1 MEYIAT
7 PAGELAT
14 SELQHPP
21 RVQMMFK
28 FETQEAASK
37 WFEAVTTRLDGSV
50 PFAIVYQGRK
60 SE

>member
-1 MEYIAT
+1 
-7 PAGELAT
+7 
-14 SELQHPP
+14 
-21 RVQMMFK
+21 MFK